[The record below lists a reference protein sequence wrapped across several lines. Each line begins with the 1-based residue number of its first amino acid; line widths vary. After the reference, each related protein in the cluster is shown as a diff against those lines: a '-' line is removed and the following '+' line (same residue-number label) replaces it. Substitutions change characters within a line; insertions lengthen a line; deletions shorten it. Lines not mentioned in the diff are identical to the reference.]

1 MDTPVSPQPQARQR
15 TFPSLQ
21 NFLCALCTPPP
32 AQPGLAQ
39 PGPSPSPSP
48 RHTLILS
55 RWVCLAW
62 FRASCQW
69 RHTAGTLSRP
79 PSFAH
84 HQVSV
89 IHPFAPVGSSFLLSV
104 EEEFPAPH
112 AAEFPPA
119 SRMEKCDR
127 EIRAPRKCLPG
138 WSVDPLV
145 PAPLRTEEGS
155 S

>member
-1 MDTPVSPQPQARQR
+1 MP
-15 TFPSLQ
+15 
-21 NFLCALCTPPP
+21 CALRPHP
-32 AQPGLAQ
+32 AWFGPAPARPQ

-48 RHTLILS
+48 RHTLIPS

-89 IHPFAPVGSSFLLSV
+89 IHPFASVGSSFLLSV

-112 AAEFPPA
+112 AAEFPRPA
-119 SRMEKCDR
+119 VWRSVIEKSG
-127 EIRAPRKCLPG
+127 PRGSACLVG
-138 WSVDPLV
+138 LWIPLSQLPSALRKALPEEEHRRHLLT
-145 PAPLRTEEGS
+145 PAVTS
-155 S
+155 